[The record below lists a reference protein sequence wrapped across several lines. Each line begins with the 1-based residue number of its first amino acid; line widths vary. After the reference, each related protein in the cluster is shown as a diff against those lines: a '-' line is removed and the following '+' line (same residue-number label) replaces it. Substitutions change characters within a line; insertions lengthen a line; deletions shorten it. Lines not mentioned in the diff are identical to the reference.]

1 MWRKKEVTEKKKGI
15 LRVGILCCMYGG
27 KANLPENFSTL
38 WLVWGEYHKN
48 FVSGITHRGI
58 IVPKG

>member
-38 WLVWGEYHKN
+38 
-48 FVSGITHRGI
+48 
-58 IVPKG
+58 